1 MTKAIRSWRQ
11 CRRFHA
17 TVRELKALSSSEL
30 GALGI
35 REFEITRLALEASRI

>member
-11 CRRFHA
+11 SRRFRA
-17 TVRELKALSSSEL
+17 IVRELKALSLREL

-35 REFEITRLALEASRI
+35 RPAEINHLALEASRL